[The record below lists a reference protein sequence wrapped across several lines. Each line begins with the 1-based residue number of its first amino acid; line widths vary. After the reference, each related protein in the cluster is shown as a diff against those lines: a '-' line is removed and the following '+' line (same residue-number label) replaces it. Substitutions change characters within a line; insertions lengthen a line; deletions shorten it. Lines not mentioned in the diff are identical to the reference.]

1 MASLDRHAPRAF
13 LAAGYAADDWVAVLL
28 KSYRSGQAVQRV
40 LPATTVASE
49 RFLAWLRAKNA
60 QRWEVYVST
69 NAVAAGQPSR
79 ARQNVAA
86 VRHVFVDAD
95 VDGDRLLTTLSA
107 RSDLPSPS
115 CVLRTSIGRVHVL
128 WRVQGVDV
136 RGVEAVQ
143 KHLAR
148 ELGADLAATSAAQMT
163 RLPGFLNH
171 KRPVPFPVSLLLGAV
186 GRQYGAEDFPEVASP
201 CCCAPLTSPA
211 RRGRMDTVARVRAYL
226 RSVPP
231 AVVGERGDAH
241 TFRVCCRV
249 VRGFALSEPE
259 ALAALAEWN
268 DRCVPP
274 WRSAELAAKVRN
286 AARYG
291 REPIGTRVLRELRVG
306 STLRRL

>member
-1 MASLDRHAPRAF
+1 MAALDRHAPRAF
-13 LAAGYAADDWVAVLL
+13 LAAGFAPDDWVGVLL
-28 KSYRSGQAVQRV
+28 KSYRTGEAVQRV
-40 LPATTVASE
+40 LPVTTVASA

-60 QRWEVYVST
+60 QDWEVYVST

-95 VDGDRLLTTLSA
+95 VEGNRLLATLSA
-107 RSDLPSPS
+107 RSDVPSPS
-115 CVLRTSIGRVHVL
+115 YILRTSTGRVHVL
-128 WRVQGVDV
+128 WRVQGMDV
-136 RGVEAVQ
+136 RGVEVVQ

-148 ELGADLAATSAAQMT
+148 DLGADLAATSAAQMT

-186 GRQYGAEDFPEVASP
+186 SRQYGVEDFPKT
-201 CCCAPLTSPA
+201 TSPRRTPVRSPA
-211 RRGRMDTVARVRAYL
+211 WRGRTDTVARVRAYL

-231 AVVGERGDAH
+231 AVAGERGDAH

-249 VRGFALSEPE
+249 VRGFALDEND

-274 WRSAELAAKVRN
+274 WRTAEPADKVRN
-286 AARYG
+286 AGRYG
-291 REPIGTRVLRELRVG
+291 REPIGSRVAG
-306 STLRRL
+306 FRRHS

>member
-1 MASLDRHAPRAF
+1 MAPLDRHAPRAF
-13 LAAGYAADDWVAVLL
+13 LAAGFAPDDWVGVLL
-28 KSYRSGQAVQRV
+28 KSYRTGQAVQRV
-40 LPATTVASE
+40 LPVTTVVSE
-49 RFLAWLRAKNA
+49 RFLASLRAKNA

-69 NAVAAGQPSR
+69 SAVAARQPSR

-95 VDGDRLLTTLSA
+95 VDGDRMLTTLSA

-115 CVLRTSIGRVHVL
+115 YVLRTSTGRVHVL

-186 GRQYGAEDFPEVASP
+186 SRQYGAEDFPKAMLPRRAV
-201 CCCAPLTSPA
+201 TSPA
-211 RRGRMDTVARVRAYL
+211 SRGRTDTVARARAYL

-231 AVVGERGDAH
+231 AVAGERGDAH

-249 VRGFALSEPE
+249 VRGFALNESD
-259 ALAALAEWN
+259 ALAALADWN

-274 WRSAELAAKVRN
+274 WRTAELVDKARN
-286 AARYG
+286 AGRYG
-291 REPIGTRVLRELRVG
+291 TEPIGSLVG
-306 STLRRL
+306 GSRRRN